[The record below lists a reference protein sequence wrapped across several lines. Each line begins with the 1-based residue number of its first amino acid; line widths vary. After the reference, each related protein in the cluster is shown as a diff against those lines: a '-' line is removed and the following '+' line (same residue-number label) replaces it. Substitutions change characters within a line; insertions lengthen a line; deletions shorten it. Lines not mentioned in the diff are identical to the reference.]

1 MPEFL
6 ADLIAKLAFRFAR
19 YWVLNRSDKYIAR
32 GLKVV
37 RRIVY
42 AVSGDETANNALR
55 EMAEIFEEGGRG
67 TELVRRMVREADQ
80 VHAATILRSILRKD

>member
-6 ADLIAKLAFRFAR
+6 ADLVAKLAFRFAR

-32 GLKVV
+32 SLKLV

-42 AVSGDETANNALR
+42 TVSGDELVSNAIR
-55 EMAEIFEEGGRG
+55 EMSEIFEEGGWG
-67 TELVRRMVREADQ
+67 TELVRRMVREETPEYA
-80 VHAATILRSILRKD
+80 VAILRSLLRAD